1 MNETV
6 KQYLSGKISYKEAIN
21 IMYPIYLA
29 DVEELKRIISERK
42 IINKDPSRETE
53 WAEEKWN

>member
-29 DVEELKRIISERK
+29 DVEKLKRVIFERK
-42 IINKDPSRETE
+42 
-53 WAEEKWN
+53 